1 MSTFASTV
9 THLDLDLVID
19 LADWMESELYQV
31 KGVKIGMLSRRGGC
45 PVSLQS

>member
-9 THLDLDLVID
+9 TLD
-19 LADWMESELYQV
+19 LADWMESGLYQV